1 MTEAPTTFADDV
13 DAVDVLLVEDDADDA
28 HLTLRALARRRTAS
42 RVAWVA
48 DGVEAMEFLFAEGRY
63 AGRADEPPPQLVLLD
78 LKLPRADGLQVLR
91 RIRADDRLGPIPVVA
106 LTSSSQ
112 DRDVEAAY
120 EAGVNSF
127 VTKPVEYATF
137 QAVVEELGA
146 YWLDLNRGPELEP
159 P

>member
-1 MTEAPTTFADDV
+1 MTEAPVAGEVDL

-28 HLTLRALARRRTAS
+28 HLTLRVLSRRTTS

-48 DGVEAMEFLFAEGRY
+48 DGVEALEFLFAHGRY
-63 AGRADEPPPQLVLLD
+63 AGRAHEPPPQLVLLD

-91 RIRADDRLGPIPVVA
+91 RIRADERLRPIPVVA

-146 YWLDLNRGPELEP
+146 YWLDINRGPDLEP

>member
-28 HLTLRALARRRTAS
+28 HLTLRALARRRTA
-42 RVAWVA
+42 
-48 DGVEAMEFLFAEGRY
+48 FAEGRS